1 MAYKV
6 HAGPVELPN
15 PLFEEAT
22 AGAAF
27 LPGAVVVK
35 ASGEFTAG
43 LADTVGA
50 LLIAKEKGPGEGGH
64 IEDSFEIGDHVD
76 AYKARQGLFFRVRVG
91 TGVSLVEGETELERA
106 AAGRL
111 AVLSAGTAVAVA
123 RETVTTTADD
133 QLVLVEVL

>member
-6 HAGPVELPN
+6 HAGPAELPN
-15 PLFEEAT
+15 PLIEEGE
-22 AGAAF
+22 AGAVF

-64 IEDSFEIGDHVD
+64 IDDAFADGDQVE
-76 AYKARQGLFFRVRVG
+76 AYKTRQGLYFRVRVG
-91 TGVSLVEGETELERA
+91 TGVALVAGETELERA

-111 AVLSAGTAVAVA
+111 AALNLGTAVAVA